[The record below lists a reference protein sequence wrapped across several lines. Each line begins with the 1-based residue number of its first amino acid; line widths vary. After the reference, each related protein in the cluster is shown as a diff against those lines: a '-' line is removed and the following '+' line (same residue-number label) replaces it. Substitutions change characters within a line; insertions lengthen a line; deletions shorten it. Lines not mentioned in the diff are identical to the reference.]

1 MHPNGIF
8 SLGWESN
15 YYYWYYYFYWY
26 YEEYTTTL
34 WFTTSA
40 TFTLDGSYSTVFT
53 LPSTPPT
60 PSIAPPTRLAIVPP
74 SDTSVLLEGSIP
86 TATGG
91 PNAAGNLPE
100 GGSDFSTPTIPSA
113 TLLATYTGAG
123 GGAASNT
130 AGSGAVE
137 TLQATG
143 GAGGGTSSS
152 QSGSS
157 RRMAMALGKE
167 SITGMIGVIGVFLS
181 AVCL

>member
-1 MHPNGIF
+1 MLTVPLARNILLAQTRNSAVRNTVIMTRGGIPNESIQVSSIRKSEMHPNDIF

-113 TLLATYTGAG
+113 TLLATY
-123 GGAASNT
+123 
-130 AGSGAVE
+130 
-137 TLQATG
+137 
-143 GAGGGTSSS
+143 
-152 QSGSS
+152 
-157 RRMAMALGKE
+157 
-167 SITGMIGVIGVFLS
+167 
-181 AVCL
+181 